1 MHVVGGI
8 AMREKVPIDT
18 DELEDESELLDEELK
33 HQIAEGYE
41 AYLRGDSKD
50 LETLI
55 AELRNESNPQKTEGQ

>member
-1 MHVVGGI
+1 MRLVGGI

-18 DELEDESELLDEELK
+18 DELEDEFELLDQELR

-41 AYLRGDSKD
+41 AYLRGETKD

-55 AELRNESNPQKTEGQ
+55 AELRNELKPQKTEGQ

>member
-1 MHVVGGI
+1 
-8 AMREKVPIDT
+8 MREKVLIDT

-41 AYLRGDSKD
+41 AYLRGETKD

-55 AELRNESNPQKTEGQ
+55 SELRNELKPDKTEAQ